1 MLMQGSPPRPTI
13 SILEIGS
20 DIIIVD
26 TSVKLLVVDIGGHNL
41 PEEELRFDESHWGGL
56 AF

>member
-1 MLMQGSPPRPTI
+1 MLMRGSPPRPTI

-20 DIIIVD
+20 NIIIVD